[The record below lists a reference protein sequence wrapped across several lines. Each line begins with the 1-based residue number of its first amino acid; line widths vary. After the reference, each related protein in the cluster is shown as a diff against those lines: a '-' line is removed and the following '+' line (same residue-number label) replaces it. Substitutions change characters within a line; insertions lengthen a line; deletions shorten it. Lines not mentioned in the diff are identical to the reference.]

1 MRRPRR
7 NHSPAFKAR
16 VALDALRGEKTV
28 AELAK
33 LHDVHPHQITS
44 WKNELLGRAAEIFG
58 GAAGGTDPAADR
70 EKVRELHAKIGEL
83 SVENDFLKRVLGR
96 FPGPSGRK

>member
-16 VALDALRGEKTV
+16 VAMDALRGEKTV
-28 AELAK
+28 VELAK
-33 LHDVHPHQITS
+33 QYDVHPNQVTA
-44 WKNELLGRAAEIFG
+44 WKNELLQRAAEVFG
-58 GAAGGTDPAADR
+58 GNPVEGGDADA

-83 SVENDFLKRVLGR
+83 TVERDFLSHALGR

>member
-16 VALDALRGEKTV
+16 VAMDALRGEKTV
-28 AELAK
+28 VELAK
-33 LHDVHPHQITS
+33 QYDVHPNQVTA
-44 WKNELLGRAAEIFG
+44 WKSELLQRAAEVFG
-58 GAAGGTDPAADR
+58 GNPVEGGGADA

-83 SVENDFLKRVLGR
+83 KVERDFLSHALGR